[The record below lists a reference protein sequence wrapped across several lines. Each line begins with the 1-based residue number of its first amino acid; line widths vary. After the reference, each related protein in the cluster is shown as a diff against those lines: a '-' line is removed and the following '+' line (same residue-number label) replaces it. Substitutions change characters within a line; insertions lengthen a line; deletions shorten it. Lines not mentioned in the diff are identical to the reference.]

1 MPMIDVGDGTKLNVE
16 VEGAESAPALMLSN
30 SLGTN
35 LHMWD
40 PQVKALSKNFR
51 LIRYDQRGHGKSGA
65 PANVYSIERLARD
78 ALAILDHLKIEKTN
92 FCGLSM
98 GGFTGQWLARF
109 HANRLNKLVLANTAA
124 KSQTPHNWN
133 LRIANVKKGGIEAI
147 ADTVLAIWFTKEYR
161 EREPKLIADM
171 RAMMI
176 TTNATGYVGCC
187 GAIRDM
193 DQRWGAG
200 EIKTPTLIICGK
212 QDMATPPKDSDFLA
226 AAIKGSKLVT
236 LDAGH
241 ISNVERADEF
251 TAALESFL
259 K

>member
-1 MPMIDVGDGTKLNVE
+1 MKIDAGDGTKLNVE
-16 VEGAESAPALMLSN
+16 VEGAEGAPPLMLSN

-35 LHMWD
+35 LRMWD
-40 PQVKALSKNFR
+40 PQVPALTKKFR
-51 LIRYDQRGHGKSGA
+51 LIRYDQRGHGQSDA
-65 PANVYSIERLARD
+65 PANVYSIERLALD
-78 ALAILDHLKIEKTN
+78 SLAILDHLKVGKTD

-109 HANRLNKLVLANTAA
+109 YPQRLNRLVLANTAA

-147 ADTVLAIWFTKEYR
+147 ADTVIGIWMTKEYR
-161 EREPKLIADM
+161 DKNPEVAANM

-176 TTNATGYVGCC
+176 ATNPVGYIGCC

-193 DQRWGAG
+193 DQRWGVQF
-200 EIKTPTLIICGK
+200 ISTPTLIICGR
-212 QDMATPPKDSDFLA
+212 QDNATPPKDSDYLHA
-226 AAIKGSKLVT
+226 SIPGSKLIT

-241 ISNVERADEF
+241 ISNVERAEEF
-251 TAALESFL
+251 TGALETFL

>member
-1 MPMIDVGDGTKLNVE
+1 MKIDAGDGARLNVE
-16 VEGAESAPALMLSN
+16 VAGPDSAPPLVLSN

-40 PQVKALSKNFR
+40 PQVAALTKNFR
-51 LIRYDQRGHGKSGA
+51 LIRYDQRGHGQSDA
-65 PANVYSIERLARD
+65 PATVYSIERLAND
-78 ALAILDHLKIEKTN
+78 VLAILDHFKIGKTD

-109 HANRLNKLVLANTAA
+109 HPGRLNRLVLANTAA

-133 LRIANVKKGGIEAI
+133 LRISNVKKGGIEAI
-147 ADTVLAIWFTKEYR
+147 ADTVLGIWMTKEYR
-161 EREPKLIADM
+161 EKNPNIAANM
-171 RAMMI
+171 RAMMVA
-176 TTNATGYVGCC
+176 TNVTGYVGCC

-193 DQRWGAG
+193 DQRWGAQA
-200 EIKTPTLIICGK
+200 IKTPTLIICGR
-212 QDMATPPKDSDFLA
+212 QDNATPPKDSDFLLA
-226 AAIKGSKLVT
+226 SIAGSKLVT

-241 ISNVERADEF
+241 ISNVERAEEF
-251 TAALESFL
+251 TGALETFL